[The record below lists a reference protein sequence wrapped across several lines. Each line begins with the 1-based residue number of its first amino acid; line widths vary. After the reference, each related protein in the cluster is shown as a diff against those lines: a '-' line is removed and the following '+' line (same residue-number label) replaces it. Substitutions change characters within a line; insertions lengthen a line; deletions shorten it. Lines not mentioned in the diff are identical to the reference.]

1 MNLMGNARSKNPKQ
15 QQQEEWR
22 CFTYYQTF
30 IEHQPRYRHNEN
42 SEMVEQQQQQHGQQQ
57 KVPSFKAQ

>member
-15 QQQEEWR
+15 QQQQEECR

-30 IEHQPRYRHNEN
+30 I
-42 SEMVEQQQQQHGQQQ
+42 GC
-57 KVPSFKAQ
+57 